1 MANTNVV
8 RLCNLEVSTKDRL
21 TDNGKL
27 LKSIFMLGPSKA
39 VISNGK
45 IIDSGTQQ
53 NNQNQP
59 SENSQTDNANNQN
72 QQPEN
77 SQVDSENS
85 QNQPSENSQNDS
97 AAGHA
102 QTQSQAQTQANDS
115 LFREHSYTILEAC
128 LNLNKVFEAEDDT
141 AASNLITGLRNLANN
156 DSNTQ
161 QDDTTQSSN
170 QDSDNAANDSDDEHS
185 QSDSDSND
193 DSDNDEAQDTEDNNN
208 DESTSDNTF
217 NAGEHYTFRVV
228 LPNEGYTEWEVV
240 FNSACSNIDQAKNY
254 IRAKKFKQAYN
265 IASDGVDS
273 DGFVPV
279 RLSTFVVDN
288 MKIAP
293 PFIGHCRYG
302 FDSGSEDGEEDN
314 RTICLAIA
322 PINARTNK
330 TDSNLLIQTVYNV
343 VGDISDGKLANLLTN
358 IRNAATST
366 SDDRYYNDNDDS
378 DNANDELSKFLHKKF
393 KCVGDQTM
401 YKYFLE
407 IKKFIQ
413 THLKNNNLEYVKDES
428 TNIML
433 YENTVARS
441 KVIYF

>member
-8 RLCNLEVSTKDRL
+8 RLCSLEVGTKDRL

-39 VISNGK
+39 VISHGK
-45 IIDSGTQQ
+45 IVDSGTQQ
-53 NNQNQP
+53 NNQNQQ
-59 SENSQTDNANNQN
+59 SENSQTDSTNN
-72 QQPEN
+72 
-77 SQVDSENS
+77 
-85 QNQPSENSQNDS
+85 QNQPSENSQDS
-97 AAGHA
+97 SADN
-102 QTQSQAQTQANDS
+102 QTQSQTQTQTNDS
-115 LFREHSYTILEAC
+115 LFRERNYTILEAC
-128 LNLNKVFEAEDDT
+128 FNLNKVFEADDDA
-141 AASNLITGLRNLANN
+141 AASSIIDGLRNLANN
-156 DSNTQ
+156 DSSTS

-170 QDSDNAANDSDDEHS
+170 QDSDNTT
-185 QSDSDSND
+185 SDSDSERNHS
-193 DSDNDEAQDTEDNNN
+193 DSDNDTTEDTEDDSNN
-208 DESTSDNTF
+208 DEQTSDNTF

-228 LPNEGYTEWEVV
+228 LPNEGYTEWEIV
-240 FNSACSNIDQAKNY
+240 FNAACSNIDQAKNY

-302 FDSGSEDGEEDN
+302 FDSGSEEGEEDN

-343 VGDISDGKLANLLTN
+343 VGDISDGKLASLLTN

-366 SDDRYYNDNDDS
+366 SDDRYYSNDDDS

-401 YKYFLE
+401 YKHFLE

-413 THLKNNNLEYVKDES
+413 KHLNNNNLEYVKNES
-428 TNIML
+428 TNIRL
-433 YENTVARS
+433 YENTVAKS

>member
-8 RLCNLEVSTKDRL
+8 RLCNLEVNTKDRL

-45 IIDSGTQQ
+45 IVDSGTQQ
-53 NNQNQP
+53 DNQNQPSEDSQTDSTDNQNQQPERSQTDNTNNQNQP
-59 SENSQTDNANNQN
+59 SENSQTDNADN
-72 QQPEN
+72 
-77 SQVDSENS
+77 
-85 QNQPSENSQNDS
+85 
-97 AAGHA
+97 
-102 QTQSQAQTQANDS
+102 QTQSQTQTQTNDS

-128 LNLNKVFEAEDDT
+128 FNLNRIFEAEDDA
-141 AASNLITGLRNLANN
+141 AASNLITGLRNLA
-156 DSNTQ
+156 T
-161 QDDTTQSSN
+161 
-170 QDSDNAANDSDDEHS
+170 NDSDTSQEDTSQSSDQDSNNTASDSDSERS
-185 QSDSDSND
+185 QSDSDTSND
-193 DSDNDEAQDTEDNNN
+193 SDDEAQDTEDSNN
-208 DESTSDNTF
+208 DDYTSDSTF
-217 NAGEHYTFRVV
+217 NAGERYTFRVL
-228 LPNEGYTEWEVV
+228 LPNEGYTEWEIV
-240 FNSACSNIDQAKNY
+240 FNAACSNIDQAKNY

-265 IASDGVDS
+265 IASNGIES

-293 PFIGHCRYG
+293 PFVGHCRYG
-302 FDSGSEDGEEDN
+302 FDSGSDEGEEDN

-330 TDSNLLIQTVYNV
+330 TDSKLLIQTVYNV
-343 VGDISDGKLANLLTN
+343 VGDISDGKLASLLTN

-366 SDDRYYNDNDDS
+366 SDNRGYDDDDDS
-378 DNANDELSKFLHKKF
+378 DNASDELSKFLHKKF

-401 YKYFLE
+401 YKNFLE

-413 THLKNNNLEYVKDES
+413 KHLNNNNLEYVKEES
-428 TNIML
+428 TNIKL
-433 YENTVARS
+433 YENSVART

>member
-1 MANTNVV
+1 MANNNVV
-8 RLCNLEVSTKDRL
+8 RLCSLEVNTKDRL

-45 IIDSGTQQ
+45 IVDSGTQQ
-53 NNQNQP
+53 DNQNQP
-59 SENSQTDNANNQN
+59 PEDSQTDSEDNQNQQPEGSQADNTSNQNQSSENSQTDNADN
-72 QQPEN
+72 
-77 SQVDSENS
+77 
-85 QNQPSENSQNDS
+85 
-97 AAGHA
+97 
-102 QTQSQAQTQANDS
+102 QTQVQIQAQTNDS
-115 LFREHSYTILEAC
+115 LFREHSYTILEAYF
-128 LNLNKVFEAEDDT
+128 NLNRTFEAEDDT
-141 AASNLITGLRNLANN
+141 AASNLITGLRSLATN
-156 DSNTQ
+156 DN
-161 QDDTTQSSN
+161 DTSQEDASQFSN
-170 QDSDNAANDSDDEHS
+170 QDSNTTSDSDDERS

-193 DSDNDEAQDTEDNNN
+193 DSDNDEAQNTEDNSD
-208 DESTSDNTF
+208 DEPTSDSTF
-217 NAGEHYTFRVV
+217 NAGEHYIFRVV
-228 LPNEGYTEWEVV
+228 LPNEGYTEWEIV

-265 IASDGVDS
+265 IASNGVES

-293 PFIGHCRYG
+293 PFVGHCRYG
-302 FDSGSEDGEEDN
+302 FDSGSDDGEEDN

-343 VGDISDGKLANLLTN
+343 VGDISGGKLASLLTN

-366 SDDRYYNDNDDS
+366 SDNRGYDDDDS
-378 DNANDELSKFLHKKF
+378 DNTSDELSKFLHKKF

-401 YKYFLE
+401 YKNFLE

-413 THLKNNNLEYVKDES
+413 THLKNNNLEYVKEES
-428 TNIML
+428 TNIKL
-433 YENTVARS
+433 YENSVARS

>member
-8 RLCNLEVSTKDRL
+8 RLCSLEVGTKDRL

-45 IIDSGTQQ
+45 IVDSGTQQ
-53 NNQNQP
+53 NNQNQQ
-59 SENSQTDNANNQN
+59 SENSQTDSTN
-72 QQPEN
+72 N
-77 SQVDSENS
+77 SQSENS
-85 QNQPSENSQNDS
+85 QDS
-97 AAGHA
+97 SADN
-102 QTQSQAQTQANDS
+102 QTQSQTQTQTNDS
-115 LFREHSYTILEAC
+115 LFRERNYTILEAC
-128 LNLNKVFEAEDDT
+128 FNLNKVFEADDDA
-141 AASNLITGLRNLANN
+141 AASNIIDGLRNLANN
-156 DSNTQ
+156 DS
-161 QDDTTQSSN
+161 DTPPDVIQSSN
-170 QDSDNAANDSDDEHS
+170 QDSDNTT
-185 QSDSDSND
+185 SDSDSERNHS
-193 DSDNDEAQDTEDNNN
+193 DSDNDTTEDTEDDSNN
-208 DESTSDNTF
+208 DEQTSNNTF

-228 LPNEGYTEWEVV
+228 LPNEGYTEWEIV
-240 FNSACSNIDQAKNY
+240 FNAACSNIDQAKNY

-302 FDSGSEDGEEDN
+302 FDSGSEEGEEDN

-330 TDSNLLIQTVYNV
+330 TDSDLLIQTVYNV
-343 VGDISDGKLANLLTN
+343 VGDISDGKLASLLTN

-366 SDDRYYNDNDDS
+366 SDDRYYSNDDDS

-413 THLKNNNLEYVKDES
+413 KHLNNNNLEYVKNES
-428 TNIML
+428 TNIRL
-433 YENTVARS
+433 YENAAAKS